1 MISLNTVSLIES
13 CLFNI
18 HQTCMDTIG
27 GQELLLSGKQ
37 VSSSLCYFV
46 YENLTKRTVF
56 ENLVSAQPFRASISL
71 FQG

>member
-1 MISLNTVSLIES
+1 
-13 CLFNI
+13 
-18 HQTCMDTIG
+18 MDTIG

-56 ENLVSAQPFRASISL
+56 ENLVSAQPFRRLLISL
-71 FQG
+71 NFLVPRLAEKPSK